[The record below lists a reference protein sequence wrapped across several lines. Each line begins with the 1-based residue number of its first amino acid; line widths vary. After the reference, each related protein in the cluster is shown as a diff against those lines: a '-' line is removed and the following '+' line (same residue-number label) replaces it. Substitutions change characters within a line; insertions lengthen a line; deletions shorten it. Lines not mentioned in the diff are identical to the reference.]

1 MKNISK
7 NISILFLSFSI
18 LLLCYVFYRSE
29 LHHEGTRF
37 SYYLK
42 YYIISF
48 VFVIISIFSFF
59 IRKEI
64 KVNTLIVIFSFF
76 FCLYLLEA
84 LILIQQPNYIKIN
97 IKKKFPGIAHKELKK
112 KYNEYDKRTKLQ
124 IYKDLNKEDKNVSV
138 TIYPADFV
146 KNTSQIF
153 RLSGISNSKTIYCN
167 ENGYTVVYQSD
178 RHGFNNP
185 NTEWDKSQIEY
196 LLIGDSFTHGA
207 CVNEENTISGNIRRM
222 IKEKEEKGGVLNLGY
237 SNNGPLLELATLREY
252 LPHIYPKKVL
262 WIYFEKNDLFDLNNE
277 LTNETLL
284 NYLNDNNFSKKLY
297 YRQNEIDL
305 KLSLILSK
313 KIQEH
318 QRLEQSKI
326 IKFIKL
332 YEVRTLS
339 IEKLYKIFFVPRD
352 PNNVIT
358 STTLKKFSRILSTSK
373 ELAEKY
379 GAKFYF
385 VSLPNY
391 NWYLKNEKLKYESYD
406 KDKKDIFSDLKNMD
420 VTKIVKN
427 LNIPIIDMEIELFQK
442 HEDPLSLLPFRSMG
456 HYNNLGYK
464 LIAKTIIRKI
474 NELEK

>member
-1 MKNISK
+1 M
-7 NISILFLSFSI
+7 
-18 LLLCYVFYRSE
+18 
-29 LHHEGTRF
+29 
-37 SYYLK
+37 
-42 YYIISF
+42 
-48 VFVIISIFSFF
+48 
-59 IRKEI
+59 
-64 KVNTLIVIFSFF
+64 
-76 FCLYLLEA
+76 
-84 LILIQQPNYIKIN
+84 
-97 IKKKFPGIAHKELKK
+97 
-112 KYNEYDKRTKLQ
+112 
-124 IYKDLNKEDKNVSV
+124 
-138 TIYPADFV
+138 
-146 KNTSQIF
+146 
-153 RLSGISNSKTIYCN
+153 
-167 ENGYTVVYQSD
+167 
-178 RHGFNNP
+178 
-185 NTEWDKSQIEY
+185 
-196 LLIGDSFTHGA
+196 LIGDSFTHGA

-332 YEVRTLS
+332 YELRILS
-339 IEKLYKIFFVPRD
+339 IEKLYKIFFVPNK

-391 NWYLKNEKLKYESYD
+391 NWYLVNERLEYKSYD

-427 LNIPIIDMEIELFQK
+427 LNIPIIDMDIELFQK
-442 HEDPLSLLPFRSMG
+442 YENPLSLLPFRSVG

-464 LIAKTIIRKI
+464 LTAKTIIRKI